1 MVLIS
6 TGRDL
11 MLRKYNK
18 DSNIQHLYVL
28 HCLLNNQNHWSFCL
42 KCKAISIYRFIY
54 KALHFLKFIKSSL
67 FGKYVT
73 ATDLETKV
81 FSSSE
86 IHNLQCLCFF
96 SFCYPLSLNIK
107 WRGVGTLE
115 PLPSWDM
122 IHFLC
127 VQDSEHLCL
136 LFAFFSTKEMFFL
149 LWEKKI
155 QALII
160 YESNSQHK

>member
-1 MVLIS
+1 MFFH
-6 TGRDL
+6 R
-11 MLRKYNK
+11 
-18 DSNIQHLYVL
+18 H
-28 HCLLNNQNHWSFCL
+28 LNNQNHWSFCL

-86 IHNLQCLCFF
+86 IHNLQCFCFF
-96 SFCYPLSLNIK
+96 LFFFFSCYPLSLKTNIK

-122 IHFLC
+122 IHFFC
-127 VQDSEHLCL
+127 VCKIVNNYVFFSLFSKKEFFFFF
-136 LFAFFSTKEMFFL
+136 FAFQ
-149 LWEKKI
+149 KKKV
-155 QALII
+155 QALIF
-160 YESNSQHK
+160 